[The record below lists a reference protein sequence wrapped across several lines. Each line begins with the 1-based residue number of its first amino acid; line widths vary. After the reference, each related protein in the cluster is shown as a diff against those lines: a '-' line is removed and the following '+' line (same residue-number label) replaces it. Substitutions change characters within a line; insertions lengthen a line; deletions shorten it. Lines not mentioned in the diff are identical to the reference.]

1 MNFNVF
7 PVGKAGAA
15 SLILLQK
22 GRRGSQNFAG
32 KNYII
37 SISPT
42 WFFKESVPVAYYDG
56 NFSLLQAGE
65 LIYSRE
71 ISFDLK
77 PDVARR
83 MLKYPKEVEKSFL
96 LAFALRTTRLGFS
109 DESGFL
115 LRDCSVRT
123 SGNGILRMQDHFEM
137 LFYIWKDWGRLH
149 AHVRRSPQL
158 TDWNRLITDATAQ
171 VREHTDSDPE
181 PIGPEQGSEMF
192 AANEQHAH
200 EWVDF
205 ELLLRGLNELGR
217 DPYC

>member
-1 MNFNVF
+1 MVLAPILFPEKNQGISLQRMAFDQTDLLPLYGSSELVNLLATRLPISSTYPTNFNVF

-22 GRRGSQNFAG
+22 GRRGFRTSRG

-83 MLKYPKEVEKSFL
+83 MLKYPKELEKSFL
-96 LAFALRTTRLGFS
+96 LAFALKQLA
-109 DESGFL
+109 SGSPTN
-115 LRDCSVRT
+115 RV
-123 SGNGILRMQDHFEM
+123 
-137 LFYIWKDWGRLH
+137 FYYVTVPLGRLEM
-149 AHVRRSPQL
+149 AFCECRTISKCFSIFGR
-158 TDWNRLITDATAQ
+158 
-171 VREHTDSDPE
+171 
-181 PIGPEQGSEMF
+181 IGDGCMPTYGVHLS
-192 AANEQHAH
+192 
-200 EWVDF
+200 
-205 ELLLRGLNELGR
+205 
-217 DPYC
+217 